1 MNKIK
6 VVATIGNTGIDEKT
20 ISNLIQN
27 GVDVIKVN
35 MNDVS
40 REEARKIVEIV
51 RLLNNKLD
59 SAIGTMVEIGSPLV
73 RLGKISNG
81 KAYFK
86 TGDKIRLYTESVLGD
101 DTKASVNY
109 KELVDEVNRE
119 DYIILD
125 SGRIKLRVYD
135 KGSDYL
141 ICEVLK
147 GGEVYEYSPV
157 YIKND
162 SNLPF
167 LKIKDIKDIEFVSQ
181 MNIDFLSLPHVKSSD
196 DVMQVTD
203 MLIGLQNDHTNVVAR
218 IDNENAI
225 LDIDDI
231 VKVSDGILI
240 DRNSLSME
248 IPMERIPGLQKIII
262 NKCLRMGKFS
272 IASLDIPLNSNA
284 DPNRIEVQDIANAV
298 LDGVDALMIN
308 EEVDVTAPYVSSL
321 KNLESIVMEVE
332 TSIDYDM
339 MYENACREENA
350 DVTGMIATN
359 VAASANKLKCKAI
372 IAPTITG
379 YTARKIS
386 RFRPNCPII
395 AASPSAETVTS
406 LSLNFGIIP
415 VLIEDLNSL
424 DKIIKVSENITK
436 GLVSLEKG
444 DRIII
449 TGGYPFK
456 ESKNTNFMK
465 IEEI

>member
-6 VVATIGNTGIDEKT
+6 VVATIGNTGIDEKV
-20 ISNLIQN
+20 ISNLIEN
-27 GVDVIKVN
+27 GVDVIKIN
-35 MNDVS
+35 MNDVT
-40 REEARKIVEIV
+40 RDEARKIVEIV
-51 RLLNNKLD
+51 RILNSKLD
-59 SAIGTMVEIGSPLV
+59 VSVGTLVEIGSPLI

-81 KAYFK
+81 KTYFK
-86 TGDKIRLYTESVLGD
+86 TGDKIRIYTESVLGD
-101 DTKASVNY
+101 ETKASVNY
-109 KELVDEVNRE
+109 KEIVDEVNRD

-141 ICEVLK
+141 ICEVTK
-147 GGEVYEYSPV
+147 GGEVFEYAPV

-203 MLIGLQNDHTNVVAR
+203 MLIGLQNDHTNVIAR
-218 IDNENAI
+218 IDNENAT

-248 IPMERIPGLQKIII
+248 MPMERIPGLQKMII

-284 DPNRIEVQDIANAV
+284 DPNRIEVQDIANAI

-308 EEVDVTAPYVSSL
+308 EEVDVTSPYAASL
-321 KNLESIVMEVE
+321 KNLESIVKEVE
-332 TSIDYDM
+332 TSIDYVTM
-339 MYENACREENA
+339 FENASREENA

-395 AASPSAETVTS
+395 AASPSMETVTS

-436 GLVSLEKG
+436 GLISLEKG

>member
-6 VVATIGNTGIDEKT
+6 VVATIGSTGIDEKV
-20 ISNLIQN
+20 ISSLIDN
-27 GVDVIKVN
+27 GVDAIKIN

-40 REEARKIVEIV
+40 REEARKAIEMV
-51 RLLNNKLD
+51 RVLNGRLD
-59 SAIGTMVEIGSPLV
+59 VAVGTMIEIGSPLV
-73 RLGKISNG
+73 RVGKISNG
-81 KAYFK
+81 KCYFK
-86 TGDKIRLYTESVLGD
+86 TGDKIRIYTENTLGD
-101 DTKASVNY
+101 DTKVSVNY
-109 KELVDEVNRE
+109 KEIVDEVNRE
-119 DYIILD
+119 DYIIID
-125 SGRIKLRVYD
+125 NGRIKLRVYD

-141 ICEVLK
+141 VCEVLK
-147 GGEVYEYSPV
+147 GGEVFEYSPI

-167 LKIKDIKDIEFVSQ
+167 LKIKDIKDIEFISQ
-181 MNIDFLSLPHVKSSD
+181 VNADFICLPHVKSSD
-196 DVMQVTD
+196 DIMQVTD

-231 VKVSDGILI
+231 VKVSDGVLI
-240 DRNSLSME
+240 DRTSLSME
-248 IPMERIPGLQKIII
+248 VAMERIPGLQKIII
-262 NKCLRMGKFS
+262 NKCLRMGKFA
-272 IASLDIPLNSNA
+272 IASVDIPLNSNA
-284 DPNRIEVQDIANAV
+284 DPNRIEVQDIANAI

-308 EEVDVTAPYVSSL
+308 DSVDVTSPYISSL
-321 KNLESIVMEVE
+321 KNLEAIIKEVE
-332 TSIDYDM
+332 VGIDYVTLF
-339 MYENACREENA
+339 ENASREENS

-359 VAASANKLKCKAI
+359 VASSANKLNCKAI
-372 IAPTITG
+372 IAPTISG

-395 AASPSAETVTS
+395 AASPSLETVTS
-406 LSLNFGIIP
+406 LSLNFGIAP

-424 DKIIKVSENITK
+424 DKIIEVSEKITK
-436 GLVSLEKG
+436 GLITLEKG
-444 DRIII
+444 DKIII